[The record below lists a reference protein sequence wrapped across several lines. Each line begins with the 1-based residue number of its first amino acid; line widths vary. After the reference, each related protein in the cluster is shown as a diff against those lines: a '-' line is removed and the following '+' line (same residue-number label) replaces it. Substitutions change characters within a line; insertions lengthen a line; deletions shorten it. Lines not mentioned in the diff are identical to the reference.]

1 MCSIHADTHITILA
15 QHIMLKLG
23 LVFGGPDGTV
33 VGGLVFGSLVF
44 DSLVSGD
51 LKWGGAFVGG
61 ELGTCP

>member
-1 MCSIHADTHITILA
+1 MHSCRYTHHHTCTTY
-15 QHIMLKLG
+15 HVETG
-23 LVFGGPDGTV
+23 FGVCGPDGTV

-61 ELGTCP
+61 ELGTCS